1 MDDLRAFAEEHEALI
16 REELGETETM
26 LVWVVGHLDNPRH
39 IRQRRALMSESWVV
53 KRRLMLP
60 DGREALCLTQKPR
73 WRKRVIYA
81 SDG

>member
-1 MDDLRAFAEEHEALI
+1 MDDLRAFAEEHEAII

-26 LVWVVGHLDNPRH
+26 LVWVLGRLDDQMY
-39 IRQRRALMSESWVV
+39 IRQRWAVMSTGWVV
-53 KRRLMLP
+53 KRRLTLP

-81 SDG
+81 SDV